1 MVPINEINE
10 IITGTS
16 KYIALLIN
24 TEYSSITPMMI
35 DAIRSIAAIRSL
47 TEGPFKS
54 LARVIIIAVIKNA
67 KAMYKTISGKDSIIR
82 LIC

>member
-16 KYIALLIN
+16 KYIELFIN
-24 TEYSSITPMMI
+24 TENTSIIPMII

-47 TEGPFKS
+47 IEGPFKS
-54 LARVIIIAVIKNA
+54 LTNVIIIAIIKNVNE
-67 KAMYKTISGKDSIIR
+67 MYRTISGIVSV
-82 LIC
+82 IC